1 MPSTALGWTCAFA
14 LLLGPLGGA
23 GAPVHVLQP
32 EDFEATAS
40 RVGGPRK
47 RGLAHR
53 AGSVDRDGD
62 PGHEERR
69 ARQEHV
75 ASRDMPSGPTS
86 TTTLVDLER
95 RRDGPRE
102 SGSKAHQNE
111 WVIPHP
117 EGVVTISVNVNDKLG
132 TGSFKTAWSGTV
144 IRPDGRR
151 EDVVVAEAVIGNS
164 KDYRSYNR
172 ETLLHRDIVQRATRL
187 DNILKLHAAGVFSAE
202 HSDGNL
208 PLDEATKER
217 LYKQR
222 AWKSGQ
228 YRYVLVMEKCS
239 GGDLFDLSHRNF
251 GRRTTTS
258 ELWVGVVMKQFLSG
272 LSQLHGQNRA
282 HRDIKRD
289 NALLKRRFSG
299 ADFSN
304 CVDGGGLA
312 QRTTNGASRCI
323 DADTVKLIDFG
334 MVDEQAHVE
343 RHSCRYL
350 RSEKK
355 PVLGCLTTKGNDA
368 TMAPELMGKGAFKAA
383 KFTALATDI
392 YSTAVLWHN
401 LLAGEQIQYRLRNQR
416 DRYEDRLQGATPRQV
431 RDAIAQLRASMG
443 LRCLLTS
450 MLDEDPSGRPKVDEL
465 LGHAYFSSGP
475 LFEGYLWKL
484 PMDGQKGLLRRR
496 YFAVRRAGDSGT
508 LTYYKTEK
516 AGCAPGGHPTEGLKT
531 LRIDSTVRWSTPRRM
546 LLWHRLRLDWTHER
560 GRYLI
565 VQSASTRDLG
575 ALRRAV
581 EAVGAEPLSQ
591 PGSIRDSL
599 LSN

>member
-1 MPSTALGWTCAFA
+1 M
-14 LLLGPLGGA
+14 
-23 GAPVHVLQP
+23 
-32 EDFEATAS
+32 
-40 RVGGPRK
+40 
-47 RGLAHR
+47 
-53 AGSVDRDGD
+53 
-62 PGHEERR
+62 
-69 ARQEHV
+69 
-75 ASRDMPSGPTS
+75 
-86 TTTLVDLER
+86 DLEL
-95 RRDGPRE
+95 DGPRE
-102 SGSKAHQNE
+102 SGSKAHRNE

-117 EGVVTISVNVNDKLG
+117 DGVVTISVNVNDKLG

-164 KDYRSYNR
+164 EDYRSYQR
-172 ETLLHRDIVQRATRL
+172 ETQLHREIVQHATQL
-187 DNILKLHAAGVFSAE
+187 DNILKLYAAGVFSAKR
-202 HSDGNL
+202 SDGNL
-208 PLDEATKER
+208 PLDPATKEW
-217 LYKQR
+217 LSEQD
-222 AWKSGQ
+222 AWKLGQ
-228 YRYVLVMEKCS
+228 CRYVLVLEKCS
-239 GGDLFDLSHRNF
+239 GGDLFHLSHRNF
-251 GRRTTTS
+251 VRRTPTS

-272 LSQLHGQNRA
+272 LGQLHEQNRA

-299 ADFSN
+299 AEFSN

-312 QRTTNGASRCI
+312 QRTINGASRCI

-334 MVDEQAHVE
+334 MVDQQANVE

-350 RSEKK
+350 RSVGKK
-355 PVLGCLTTKGNDA
+355 LVGCLSSKGNDA
-368 TMAPELMGKGAFKAA
+368 TIAPELVGKGRFMAA
-383 KFTALATDI
+383 KFTAQATDI

-401 LLAGEQIQYRLRNQR
+401 VLAGEEIQHRLRNQR
-416 DRYEDRLQGATPRQV
+416 VQFADRLQGATPRQV
-431 RDAIAQLRASMG
+431 RDALGQLRASMG

-450 MLDEDPSGRPKVDEL
+450 MLDEDPRIRPKVDEL

-531 LRIDSTVRWSTPRRM
+531 LRIDSTVRVSTPRRT
-546 LLWHRLRLDWTHER
+546 LLGHRLRLDWTLQR

-575 ALRRAV
+575 ALKRAV
-581 EAVGAEPLSQ
+581 EAVGAQALSQ
-591 PGSIRDSL
+591 PGQVSWSAPVPAGP
-599 LSN
+599 